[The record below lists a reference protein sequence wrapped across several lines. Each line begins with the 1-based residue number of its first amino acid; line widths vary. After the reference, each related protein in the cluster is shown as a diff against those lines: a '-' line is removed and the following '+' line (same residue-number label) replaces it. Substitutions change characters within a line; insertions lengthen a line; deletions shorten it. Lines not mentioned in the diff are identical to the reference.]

1 MKVLIGNFKGP
12 KGDTGSKGDKGN
24 KGDTGEAG
32 QRGSRWTS
40 GTSITGT
47 GTVGTKF
54 PNSGITDAQLYDYY
68 VNTATGNLYECK
80 VAGAADVAEWAYI
93 GSFKG
98 PKGDTGPA
106 GSISNINS
114 QKPTYSE
121 AAELKNIDS
130 GETVQVSFGKL
141 KKAVSVLI
149 SHYMQKA
156 TQSILGHVKL
166 SNSSAIT
173 TAGEYALDAIEKNA
187 SVAGT
192 LANMLGQVN
201 SNLPSFRKIPL
212 TLLTEN
218 VNGYGNTGPMIDC
231 VIYGNICII
240 SFHFGIKDDLGAWEI
255 RNIANGVPRPY
266 GISCPYICNPLD
278 LGNGGEFIPQITVDY
293 NGHLQ
298 AITGEHPY
306 ISGDNWL
313 IGTLIYFIQT

>member
-192 LANMLGQVN
+192 LANMLGQIN
-201 SNLPSFRKIPL
+201 SNLTSKDLYSSTNWVSGITNYAKSICRSGDVVFIYVDFIVPDSYSGTYASYPIITGLPKPKYKRSFLGGVSIDELFTQPMLEIDTDGKLYLQVRG
-212 TLLTEN
+212 TA
-218 VNGYGNTGPMIDC
+218 VNGRRVFAT
-231 VIYGNICII
+231 VIYI
-240 SFHFGIKDDLGAWEI
+240 L
-255 RNIANGVPRPY
+255 
-266 GISCPYICNPLD
+266 
-278 LGNGGEFIPQITVDY
+278 
-293 NGHLQ
+293 
-298 AITGEHPY
+298 
-306 ISGDNWL
+306 
-313 IGTLIYFIQT
+313 